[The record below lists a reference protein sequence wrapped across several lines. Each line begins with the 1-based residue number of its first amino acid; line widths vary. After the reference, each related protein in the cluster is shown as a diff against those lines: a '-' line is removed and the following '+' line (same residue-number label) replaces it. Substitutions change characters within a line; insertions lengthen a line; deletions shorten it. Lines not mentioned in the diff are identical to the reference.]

1 MRLLFSIHIS
11 ILIESSKTKI
21 KFTTNKFSVMSYIL
35 ISYTLY
41 LFLTLALTVWVAR
54 TLFSNGKVFL
64 LDIFH
69 GNKELANAVNNL
81 LLVGFYLIN
90 IGYAVYTLTITE
102 NIMDA
107 RQLVE
112 GLSIKVGA
120 IILILGGMHFLN
132 MLVFYKLRKR
142 ALLEKKFEPGNTGN
156 KGGIY

>member
-1 MRLLFSIHIS
+1 
-11 ILIESSKTKI
+11 
-21 KFTTNKFSVMSYIL
+21 MSYIL
-35 ISYTLY
+35 ISYTRY
-41 LFLTLALTVWVAR
+41 LLLTLALTVWIAR

-90 IGYAVYTLTITE
+90 IGYAVYT
-102 NIMDA
+102 
-107 RQLVE
+107 
-112 GLSIKVGA
+112 
-120 IILILGGMHFLN
+120 
-132 MLVFYKLRKR
+132 R

>member
-1 MRLLFSIHIS
+1 
-11 ILIESSKTKI
+11 
-21 KFTTNKFSVMSYIL
+21 MSYIL

-41 LFLTLALTVWVAR
+41 LILTLVLIIWVAR
-54 TLFSNGKVFL
+54 KLFSNGKIFL

-90 IGYAVYTLTITE
+90 IGYAVYTLSIRE
-102 NIMDA
+102 DILNA
-107 RQLVE
+107 RALVE
-112 GLSIKVGA
+112 GLSVKVGA

-142 ALLEKKFEPGNTGN
+142 ALLEKKFEPRNTAN